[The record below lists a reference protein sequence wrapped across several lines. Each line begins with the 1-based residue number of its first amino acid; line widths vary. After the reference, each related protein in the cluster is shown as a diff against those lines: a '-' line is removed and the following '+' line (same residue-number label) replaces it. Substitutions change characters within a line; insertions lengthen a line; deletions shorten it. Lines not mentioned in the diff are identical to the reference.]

1 MHSTFTT
8 ISMKK
13 SFLFFGLIVLLT
25 ACANKEVILPE
36 AEVTVV
42 EKVDNWS
49 PVYLFFAQKGKDTV
63 ADLNRKNTITST
75 NYIFNIDKRLPMRL
89 VIPEVNLV
97 LQKKEASP
105 HKSEVAQNYFSYSD
119 TKARRLAFLN
129 VQRIKF
135 TAGTYSKGIVV
146 HVSKAGKVRILE
158 QSVAVEDVPSFL
170 AQLPSDKPFKV
181 QFQFE
186 GDMTYGAYM
195 KFRIAVQ
202 QWTIPS
208 MGAHWF
214 SEDWFK

>member
-1 MHSTFTT
+1 
-8 ISMKK
+8 MKK
-13 SFLFFGLIVLLT
+13 SYLLWGLLVLLT
-25 ACANKEVILPE
+25 ACANKEVLLPE

-135 TAGTYSKGIVV
+135 TTGTCPKGIVV

-158 QSVAVEDVPSFL
+158 QSVAVEDIPSFL
-170 AQLPSDKPFKV
+170 AQLPSDKPIKP
-181 QFQFE
+181 QFQF
-186 GDMTYGAYM
+186 DHSITYSDYL
-195 KFRIAVQ
+195 KFRIAVS
-202 QWTIPS
+202 QWKFPAL
-208 MGAHWF
+208 GATWF
-214 SEDWFK
+214 TEDWFSKR

>member
-1 MHSTFTT
+1 
-8 ISMKK
+8 MKK
-13 SFLFFGLIVLLT
+13 SYLLWGLLVLLT
-25 ACANKEVILPE
+25 ACANKEVLLPE

-135 TAGTYSKGIVV
+135 TTGTCPKGIVV

-158 QSVAVEDVPSFL
+158 QSVAVEDIPSFL
-170 AQLPSDKPFKV
+170 AQLPSDKPFKA

-186 GDMTYGAYM
+186 GDMPYGAYM

-214 SEDWFK
+214 SEDWFSER

>member
-1 MHSTFTT
+1 
-8 ISMKK
+8 MKK
-13 SFLFFGLIVLLT
+13 SYLLWGLLVLLT
-25 ACANKEVILPE
+25 ACANKEVLLPE

-97 LQKKEASP
+97 LKKKEASP
-105 HKSEVAQNYFSYSD
+105 HKSEVSQNYFSYSD

-135 TAGTYSKGIVV
+135 TTGTCPKGIVV

-170 AQLPSDKPFKV
+170 AKLPSDKPFKA

>member
-1 MHSTFTT
+1 
-8 ISMKK
+8 MKK
-13 SFLFFGLIVLLT
+13 SFLVLGLLVLLT
-25 ACANKEVILPE
+25 ACANKEVLLPE
-36 AEVTVV
+36 ADVTVV

-97 LQKKEASP
+97 LKKKEASP

-135 TAGTYSKGIVV
+135 TTGTCPKGIVV

-170 AQLPSDKPFKV
+170 AKLPSDKPFKA

>member
-1 MHSTFTT
+1 
-8 ISMKK
+8 MKK
-13 SFLFFGLIVLLT
+13 SFLFLGLIVLLT
-25 ACANKEVILPE
+25 ACANKEVLLPE

-129 VQRIKF
+129 VQRRKF
-135 TAGTYSKGIVV
+135 TTGTCSKGIVV

-170 AQLPSDKPFKV
+170 AQLPSDKPFKA

>member
-1 MHSTFTT
+1 
-8 ISMKK
+8 MKK
-13 SFLFFGLIVLLT
+13 SYLLWGLLVLLT
-25 ACANKEVILPE
+25 ACANKEVLLPE

-119 TKARRLAFLN
+119 TKVRRLAFLN

-135 TAGTYSKGIVV
+135 TTGTCPKGIVV
-146 HVSKAGKVRILE
+146 HVSKVGKVRILE

-170 AQLPSDKPFKV
+170 AQLPSDKPFKA

-186 GDMTYGAYM
+186 GDMTYGAYL
-195 KFRIAVQ
+195 KFRIAVS
-202 QWTIPS
+202 QWKFPAL
-208 MGAHWF
+208 GATWF
-214 SEDWFK
+214 TEDWFSKR